1 MSLSVYDLA
10 IRQVP
15 TRHGELSSSG
25 LYKPAFLPLPIA
37 KEVAGVIL
45 ELPTDE
51 SVLNNEAYKKRG
63 FKKGGKVAIVRVLLY
78 YMRNEN

>member
-1 MSLSVYDLA
+1 M
-10 IRQVP
+10 
-15 TRHGELSSSG
+15 SSSG

-37 KEVAGVIL
+37 KEVAGVIV

-63 FKKGGKVAIVRVLLY
+63 FRKGDKVAVVRVSV
-78 YMRNEN
+78 YMARCIVLIAM

>member
-1 MSLSVYDLA
+1 MSLSVCDLA
-10 IRQVP
+10 TRQVP
-15 TRHGELSSSG
+15 TRCGGLFSSG

-51 SVLNNEAYKKRG
+51 GVLSNEAYKKRG

-78 YMRNEN
+78 RLRNES